1 MRRQKMAIDTQEI
14 NNLLS
19 DPASVSLPIKIG
31 AVIIIFCLALFL
43 GYKLV
48 IVDQIA
54 ALETVQSQEKDK
66 RKVYEKKQ
74 ARANQL
80 PAYEAQLEEMQIS
93 FGALKDQLPSDTEIP
108 GLILDISEKGL
119 SNGLEIELFKPESE
133 INKEFFAEKPIK
145 IEAKG
150 GYAELAGFVSDLSAL
165 PRIVTINDIQ
175 LQPVEVKKDAKNNK
189 KKNESTDSRLSL
201 KATIKTYR
209 YLSEEEVDGEN
220 EGTNG

>member
-1 MRRQKMAIDTQEI
+1 MAIDTSEI

-19 DPASVSLPIKIG
+19 DPANVSLPIKIG
-31 AVIIIFCLALFL
+31 AVAVVFCVAVFA

-48 IVDQIA
+48 IVDQLA
-54 ALETVQSQEKDK
+54 ALDTVQAQEIEK
-66 RKVYEKKQ
+66 RRAYEKKQ

-80 PAYEAQLEEMQIS
+80 PAFKAQLEEMQIS

-119 SNGLEIELFKPESE
+119 SNGLEIELFQPEAE
-133 INKEFFAEKPIK
+133 ISKEFFAEKPIK

-150 GYAELAGFVSDLSAL
+150 TYAELAGFVSDLSAL

-175 LQPVEVKKDAKNNK
+175 LKHAVIKAESKNKNISITNKDQ
-189 KKNESTDSRLSL
+189 TDSRLSL

-209 YLSEEEVDGEN
+209 YLSEEEADEEVKG
-220 EGTNG
+220 

>member
-1 MRRQKMAIDTQEI
+1 MAIDTSEI

-19 DPASVSLPIKIG
+19 DPANVSLPIKIG
-31 AVIIIFCLALFL
+31 AVVVVVCAAVFV

-48 IVDQIA
+48 IVDQLA
-54 ALETVQSQEKDK
+54 TLDSVQAQEQDK
-66 RKVYEKKQ
+66 RRVYEKKQ
-74 ARANQL
+74 TRANQL
-80 PAYEAQLEEMQIS
+80 PAYKAQLEEMQIS

-119 SNGLEIELFKPESE
+119 SNGLEIELFQPESE
-133 INKEFFAEKPIK
+133 ISKEFFAEKPIK

-150 GYAELAGFVSDLSAL
+150 TYAELAGFVSDLSAL

-175 LQPVEVKKDAKNNK
+175 LKHAAVKEDPK
-189 KKNESTDSRLSL
+189 KKKRNNIEQTNSRLSL

-209 YLSEEEVDGEN
+209 YLSEEEADE
-220 EGTNG
+220 EGNG

>member
-1 MRRQKMAIDTQEI
+1 MAIDTSEI

-19 DPASVSLPIKIG
+19 DPANVSLPIKIG
-31 AVIIIFCLALFL
+31 AVVVVVCAAVFV

-48 IVDQIA
+48 IVDQLA
-54 ALETVQSQEKDK
+54 TLESVQAQEQDK
-66 RKVYEKKQ
+66 RRVYEKKQ
-74 ARANQL
+74 TRANQL
-80 PAYEAQLEEMQIS
+80 PAYKAQLEEMQIS

-119 SNGLEIELFKPESE
+119 SNGLEIELFQPESE
-133 INKEFFAEKPIK
+133 ISKEFFAEKPIK

-150 GYAELAGFVSDLSAL
+150 TYAELAGFVSDLSAL

-175 LQPVEVKKDAKNNK
+175 LKHAAVKEDPK
-189 KKNESTDSRLSL
+189 KKKRNNIEQTNSRLSL

-209 YLSEEEVDGEN
+209 YLSEEEADE
-220 EGTNG
+220 EGNG

>member
-1 MRRQKMAIDTQEI
+1 MAIDTSEI

-19 DPASVSLPIKIG
+19 DPANVSLPIKIG
-31 AVIIIFCLALFL
+31 AVAIVFCAAVFA

-48 IVDQIA
+48 IVDQRA
-54 ALETVQSQEKDK
+54 ALQTVQAQEKDK
-66 RKVYEKKQ
+66 RVAYEKKQ

-80 PAYEAQLEEMQIS
+80 PAYKAQLEEMQIS

-119 SNGLEIELFKPESE
+119 SNGLEIELFQPESE
-133 INKEFFAEKPIK
+133 ISKEFFAEKPIK

-150 GYAELAGFVSDLSAL
+150 TYAELAGFVSDLSAL
-165 PRIVTINDIQ
+165 PRIVTINNIQ
-175 LQPVEVKKDAKNNK
+175 LQQAEEKKEKDAA
-189 KKNESTDSRLSL
+189 KKNKNKPTISRLSL

-209 YLSEEEVDGEN
+209 YLSEEEV
-220 EGTNG
+220 EGTEG

>member
-1 MRRQKMAIDTQEI
+1 MAIDTSEI

-19 DPASVSLPIKIG
+19 DPANVSLPIKIG
-31 AVIIIFCLALFL
+31 AVAVIFCVAVFA

-48 IVDQIA
+48 IVDQLA
-54 ALETVQSQEKDK
+54 TFDTVKAQELDK
-66 RKVYEKKQ
+66 RIAYEKKQ

-80 PAYEAQLEEMQIS
+80 PAFKAQLEEMQIS

-119 SNGLEIELFKPESE
+119 SNGLEIELFQPESE
-133 INKEFFAEKPIK
+133 ISKEFFAEKPIK

-150 GYAELAGFVSDLSAL
+150 TYAELAGFVSDLSAL

-175 LQPVEVKKDAKNNK
+175 LKHAAVKEDPK
-189 KKNESTDSRLSL
+189 KKKRNNIEQTNSRLSL

-209 YLSEEEVDGEN
+209 YLSEEEADE
-220 EGTNG
+220 EGNG

>member
-1 MRRQKMAIDTQEI
+1 MAIDTQEI

-19 DPASVSLPIKIG
+19 DPANVSLPIKIG
-31 AVIIIFCLALFL
+31 AVVIIFSLALFI

-48 IVDQIA
+48 IVDQLA
-54 ALETVQSQEKDK
+54 ALKTVQAQEKDK

-80 PAYEAQLEEMQIS
+80 PAFKAQLEEMQIS

-133 INKEFFAEKPIK
+133 VHKEFFAEKPIK

-150 GYAELAGFVSDLSAL
+150 TYSELAGFVSDLSAL
-165 PRIVTINDIQ
+165 PRIVTINNIQ
-175 LQPVEVKKDAKNNK
+175 LKQAEEKKGAEAANKNKNK
-189 KKNESTDSRLSL
+189 PTISRLSL

-209 YLSEEEVDGEN
+209 YLSEEEVDGTE
-220 EGTNG
+220 EG

>member
-1 MRRQKMAIDTQEI
+1 MAIDTQEI

-31 AVIIIFCLALFL
+31 AVVIVFSLALFV

-48 IVDQIA
+48 IVDQMA
-54 ALETVQSQEKDK
+54 AHKTVQAQEQDK
-66 RKVYEKKQ
+66 RRVYEKKQ

-80 PAYEAQLEEMQIS
+80 PAYKAQLEEMQIS

-119 SNGLEIELFKPESE
+119 SNGLEIELFKPEDE
-133 INKEFFAEKPIK
+133 VHKEFFAEKPIK

-150 GYAELAGFVSDLSAL
+150 TYAELAGFVSDLSAL
-165 PRIVTINDIQ
+165 PRIVTINNIQ
-175 LQPVEVKKDAKNNK
+175 LKQAEEKKGADAA
-189 KKNESTDSRLSL
+189 KKNKNKPTISRLSL

-209 YLSEEEVDGEN
+209 YLSEEEVDGTE
-220 EGTNG
+220 EG

>member
-1 MRRQKMAIDTQEI
+1 MAIDTSEL

-19 DPASVSLPIKIG
+19 DPANVSLPIKIG
-31 AVIIIFCLALFL
+31 AVAVVFCVAVFA

-48 IVDQIA
+48 IVDQLA
-54 ALETVQSQEKDK
+54 ALDTVQAQEIEK
-66 RKVYEKKQ
+66 RRAYEKKQ

-80 PAYEAQLEEMQIS
+80 PAFKAQLEEMQIS

-119 SNGLEIELFKPESE
+119 SNGLEIELFQPEAE
-133 INKEFFAEKPIK
+133 ISKEFFAEKPIK

-150 GYAELAGFVSDLSAL
+150 TYAELAGFVSDLSAL

-175 LQPVEVKKDAKNNK
+175 LKHAVIKAESKNKNISITNKDQ
-189 KKNESTDSRLSL
+189 TDSRLSL

-209 YLSEEEVDGEN
+209 YLSEEEADEEVKG
-220 EGTNG
+220 

>member
-1 MRRQKMAIDTQEI
+1 MAIDTQEI

-19 DPASVSLPIKIG
+19 DPANVSLPIKIG
-31 AVIIIFCLALFL
+31 AVAIVFSLALFI

-48 IVDQIA
+48 IVDQLA
-54 ALETVQSQEKDK
+54 TLKTVQAQEQDK
-66 RKVYEKKQ
+66 RRVYEKKQ

-80 PAYEAQLEEMQIS
+80 PAYKAQLEEMQIS

-119 SNGLEIELFKPESE
+119 SNGLEIELFKPEDE
-133 INKEFFAEKPIK
+133 IHKEFFAEKPIK

-150 GYAELAGFVSDLSAL
+150 TYAELAGFVSDLSAL
-165 PRIVTINDIQ
+165 PRIVTINNIQ
-175 LQPVEVKKDAKNNK
+175 LKQAEEKKGKEASSKNKNK
-189 KKNESTDSRLSL
+189 PTISRLSL

-209 YLSEEEVDGEN
+209 YLSEEEV
-220 EGTNG
+220 EGTEG

>member
-1 MRRQKMAIDTQEI
+1 MAIDTQEI

-31 AVIIIFCLALFL
+31 AVVVVFGLALFL

-48 IVDQIA
+48 IVDQLA
-54 ALETVQSQEKDK
+54 ALETVQAQEKDK

-74 ARANQL
+74 GRANQL
-80 PAYEAQLEEMQIS
+80 PAYKAQLEEMQVS

-119 SNGLEIELFKPESE
+119 SNGLEIELFQPESE
-133 INKEFFAEKPIK
+133 IHKEFFAEKPIK

-150 GYAELAGFVSDLSAL
+150 TYSELAGFVSDLSAL
-165 PRIVTINDIQ
+165 PRIVTINNIQ
-175 LQPVEVKKDAKNNK
+175 LEHETVKLDPKKNNK
-189 KKNESTDSRLSL
+189 KTTIAPRLSL

-209 YLSEEEVDGEN
+209 YLSEEEV
-220 EGTNG
+220 EGSEDEEGKG

>member
-1 MRRQKMAIDTQEI
+1 MAIDTQEI

-19 DPASVSLPIKIG
+19 DPANVSLPIKVG
-31 AVIIIFCLALFL
+31 AVVIIFSLALFI

-48 IVDQIA
+48 IVDQLA
-54 ALETVQSQEKDK
+54 SLKTVQAQEQDK

-80 PAYEAQLEEMQIS
+80 PAYKAQLAEMQIS

-119 SNGLEIELFKPESE
+119 SNGLEIELFKPEDE
-133 INKEFFAEKPIK
+133 IHKEFFAEKPIK

-150 GYAELAGFVSDLSAL
+150 TYAELAGFVSDLSAL
-165 PRIVTINDIQ
+165 PRIVTINNIQ
-175 LQPVEVKKDAKNNK
+175 LKQAEEKKGAKAAKNNK
-189 KKNESTDSRLSL
+189 PTISRLSL

-209 YLSEEEVDGEN
+209 YLSEEEVDGTE
-220 EGTNG
+220 EG

>member
-1 MRRQKMAIDTQEI
+1 MAIDTSEI

-19 DPASVSLPIKIG
+19 DPANVSLPIKIG
-31 AVIIIFCLALFL
+31 AVAVVFCAAVFA

-48 IVDQIA
+48 IVDQLA
-54 ALETVQSQEKDK
+54 ALETVQAQETEK
-66 RKVYEKKQ
+66 RRAYEKKQ

-80 PAYEAQLEEMQIS
+80 PAFKAQLEEMQIS

-119 SNGLEIELFKPESE
+119 SNGLEIELFQPESE
-133 INKEFFAEKPIK
+133 ISKEFFAEKPIK

-150 GYAELAGFVSDLSAL
+150 TYAELAGFVSDLSAL

-175 LQPVEVKKDAKNNK
+175 LKHALIKEDPK
-189 KKNESTDSRLSL
+189 KKKRSNKEQADSRLSL

-209 YLSEEEVDGEN
+209 YLSEEEVDE
-220 EGTNG
+220 EGNG

>member
-1 MRRQKMAIDTQEI
+1 MAIDTQEL

-19 DPASVSLPIKIG
+19 DPANVSLPIKIG
-31 AVIIIFCLALFL
+31 AVVIVFSLALFI

-48 IVDQIA
+48 IVDQLA
-54 ALETVQSQEKDK
+54 ALKTVQAQEQDK
-66 RKVYEKKQ
+66 RRVYEKKQ

-80 PAYEAQLEEMQIS
+80 PAFKAQLEEMQIS

-119 SNGLEIELFKPESE
+119 SNGLEIELFKPEEE
-133 INKEFFAEKPIK
+133 IHKEFFAEKPIK

-150 GYAELAGFVSDLSAL
+150 TYAELAGFVSDLSAL
-165 PRIVTINDIQ
+165 PRIVTINNIQ
-175 LQPVEVKKDAKNNK
+175 LNQAKEK
-189 KKNESTDSRLSL
+189 TGKEGTKKNKNKPTISRLSL

-209 YLSEEEVDGEN
+209 YLSEEEVDGTE
-220 EGTNG
+220 EG

>member
-1 MRRQKMAIDTQEI
+1 MAIDTTEI

-19 DPASVSLPIKIG
+19 DPANVSLPIKIG
-31 AVIIIFCLALFL
+31 AVVIVFCLAVFA

-48 IVDQIA
+48 IVDQLA
-54 ALETVQSQEKDK
+54 NLERVQAQEAQK
-66 RKVYEKKQ
+66 RKAYEKKQ

-80 PAYEAQLEEMQIS
+80 PAFKAQLEEMQIS

-119 SNGLEIELFKPESE
+119 SNGLEIELFQPESE
-133 INKEFFAEKPIK
+133 ISKEFFAEKPIK

-150 GYAELAGFVSDLSAL
+150 TYAELAGFVSDLSAL
-165 PRIVTINDIQ
+165 PRIVTINGIQ
-175 LQPVEVKKDAKNNK
+175 LKHAEEKNASQK
-189 KKNESTDSRLSL
+189 KKRNNANKQSDSRLSL

-209 YLSEEEVDGEN
+209 YLSEEEVDE
-220 EGTNG
+220 EGNG

>member
-1 MRRQKMAIDTQEI
+1 MAIDTQEI

-19 DPASVSLPIKIG
+19 DPANVSLPIKIG
-31 AVIIIFCLALFL
+31 AVVIIFSLALFI

-48 IVDQIA
+48 IVDQLA
-54 ALETVQSQEKDK
+54 ALKTVQAQEKDK

-80 PAYEAQLEEMQIS
+80 PAFKAQLEEMQIS

-133 INKEFFAEKPIK
+133 VHKEFFAEKPIK

-150 GYAELAGFVSDLSAL
+150 TYSELAGFVSDLSAL
-165 PRIVTINDIQ
+165 PRIVTINNIQ
-175 LQPVEVKKDAKNNK
+175 LKQAEEKKGAEAANKNK
-189 KKNESTDSRLSL
+189 PTISRLSL

-209 YLSEEEVDGEN
+209 YLSEEEVDGTE
-220 EGTNG
+220 EG

>member
-1 MRRQKMAIDTQEI
+1 MAIDTSEI

-19 DPASVSLPIKIG
+19 DPANVSLPIKIG
-31 AVIIIFCLALFL
+31 AVAIVFCAAMFA

-48 IVDQIA
+48 IVDQLA
-54 ALETVQSQEKDK
+54 TLETVQAQELDK
-66 RKVYEKKQ
+66 RKAYEKKQ

-80 PAYEAQLEEMQIS
+80 PAFKAQLEEMQIS

-119 SNGLEIELFKPESE
+119 SNGLEIELFQPESE
-133 INKEFFAEKPIK
+133 ISKEFFAEKPIK

-150 GYAELAGFVSDLSAL
+150 TYQELAGFVSDLSAL

-175 LQPVEVKKDAKNNK
+175 LKHEAEKAVDPKKQRRRQNNQK
-189 KKNESTDSRLSL
+189 TDSRLSL

-209 YLSEEEVDGEN
+209 YLSEEEVDE
-220 EGTNG
+220 EGKG

>member
-1 MRRQKMAIDTQEI
+1 MAIDTSEI

-19 DPASVSLPIKIG
+19 DPANVSLPIKIG
-31 AVIIIFCLALFL
+31 AVVVVFCAAVFA

-54 ALETVQSQEKDK
+54 TLETVQAQETEK
-66 RKVYEKKQ
+66 RRAYEKKQ
-74 ARANQL
+74 GRANQL
-80 PAYEAQLEEMQIS
+80 PAYQAQLEEMQIS

-119 SNGLEIELFKPESE
+119 SNGLEIELFQPESE
-133 INKEFFAEKPIK
+133 ISKEFFAEKPIK

-150 GYAELAGFVSDLSAL
+150 TYGELAGFVSDLSAL

-175 LQPVEVKKDAKNNK
+175 LKHVDAKADPRKNKGNNTEQT
-189 KKNESTDSRLSL
+189 NSRLSL

-209 YLSEEEVDGEN
+209 YLSEEEVDE
-220 EGTNG
+220 EGNG